1 MILEDEVLKEAK
13 WLYAAN
19 AGSSLEDMKRYVKQA
34 VKTLH
39 FEDEMVAT
47 CRLFQITIDEYIE
60 QRAKDTLA
68 EILLENSKVGNVPK
82 KRRKRRKK
90 EIYSNEEVTEK
101 CI

>member
-34 VKTLH
+34 VKNLR

-47 CRLFQITIDEYIE
+47 CRMLEITCDEYIE
-60 QRAKDTLA
+60 QRARDALTV
-68 EILLENSKVGNVPK
+68 ILLENSKVGNVPK

-90 EIYSNEEVTEK
+90 EIYSNEEITEK